1 MIWNCRPIQTAPL
14 VSNSHWNI
22 DNTVKYAHVRTHMRP
37 PITFFLVFSTLRLL
51 GGSHRSTPNKS
62 STHCSR
68 QSSFLCKFHIIGYLL
83 QLLIIS
89 YSYCRCDF
97 YLVAFCVGYFAYF
110 RIVHCIINQR
120 VCHRLVCSQF
130 VGAHTRC
137 IIRCFDYIAL
147 LWRHQCFIWASAA
160 SDTLDG

>member
-1 MIWNCRPIQTAPL
+1 MIWNCRPIQTAPH

-37 PITFFLVFSTLRLL
+37 PITFFLVFSTLWLL

-89 YSYCRCDF
+89 YSYCRCNF
-97 YLVAFCVGYFAYF
+97 YLVAFCVEYLAYF
-110 RIVHCIINQR
+110 RIVHCII
-120 VCHRLVCSQF
+120 SEF
-130 VGAHTRC
+130 VTDWFGHSSSALIRSALSGAS
-137 IIRCFDYIAL
+137 IILHYCDVINVSFEHQL
-147 LWRHQCFIWASAA
+147 LQ
-160 SDTLDG
+160 TL